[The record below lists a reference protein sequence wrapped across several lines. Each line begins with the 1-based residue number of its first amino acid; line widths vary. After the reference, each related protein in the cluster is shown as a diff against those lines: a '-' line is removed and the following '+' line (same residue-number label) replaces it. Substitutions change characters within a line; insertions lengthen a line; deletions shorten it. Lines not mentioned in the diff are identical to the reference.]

1 MDYIYVFLG
10 FILAAA
16 MLFTF
21 NKCDESRKYLVWIYF
36 KNFEPIEVVLSSG
49 ELGQTTYPSITELLK
64 SENMIHGDY
73 FVYKKEEEWIEIP
86 MREVTQIKV
95 KKIGGKVTKES
106 DCSFTEKAKIP
117 FRRTRTKK

>member
-21 NKCDESRKYLVWIYF
+21 NKCDESRKYQVWIYF

>member
-21 NKCDESRKYLVWIYF
+21 NKCDESRKYQVWIYF

-86 MREVTQIKV
+86 MREVTQIKM

-106 DCSFTEKAKIP
+106 DCSFTEKAKIL
-117 FRRTRTKK
+117 FRKIWTKK